1 MTERKINSARGLLK
15 TADKVNNE
23 EEEKKVEEP
32 IGLRVVDAEDESDD
46 SNHSSNMSIR
56 SIGHQVKDDAETM
69 IQNAIDKTNTPV
81 KITWDNVKFS
91 VMAPN

>member
-1 MTERKINSARGLLK
+1 MTERNINSARGLLN
-15 TADKVNNE
+15 TAAKVNNE
-23 EEEKKVEEP
+23 EERKVEEP

-81 KITWDNVKFS
+81 KITWDNLKFS
-91 VMAPN
+91 VMAPD

>member
-1 MTERKINSARGLLK
+1 MTERNLNSARGLLN
-15 TADKVNNE
+15 TADKVNN

-91 VMAPN
+91 VMAPD

>member
-1 MTERKINSARGLLK
+1 MSERNINSARGLMV
-15 TADKVNNE
+15 TAAKVNNE
-23 EEEKKVEEP
+23 EERKVEEP

-91 VMAPN
+91 VMAPD

>member
-1 MTERKINSARGLLK
+1 MTERNLNSARGLLN
-15 TADKVNNE
+15 TAEKVNN